1 MEGVVE
7 MAKAS
12 KSSGES
18 DPVIIKKYANRRLYN
33 TETSSYITLDLPSQM
48 TREGREFVVVDAKT
62 NEDITHNVLTQ
73 IIMEEEGRGKNML
86 PVNFLRQLI
95 SMYGDSMQSMVLQY
109 LEASMEAFRKNQ
121 QQFQDAMQG
130 AFSGG
135 PFAEIAKR
143 NMEMFGAATS
153 AFKGATSE
161 KKAST
166 AAEEKD
172 DEIAQLRS
180 EERRVGKECVS
191 TCRSRWSPSH

>member
-33 TETSSYITLDLPSQM
+33 TETSSYITLDLLSQM
-48 TREGREFVVVDAKT
+48 TRKGREFVVVDAKT

-95 SMYGDSMQSMVLQY
+95 SMYGDSMQSMVPQY

-172 DEIAQLRS
+172 DEIAQLKAQLELLNSKIDRL
-180 EERRVGKECVS
+180 GK
-191 TCRSRWSPSH
+191 P

>member
-1 MEGVVE
+1 
-7 MAKAS
+7 
-12 KSSGES
+12 
-18 DPVIIKKYANRRLYN
+18 
-33 TETSSYITLDLPSQM
+33 
-48 TREGREFVVVDAKT
+48 
-62 NEDITHNVLTQ
+62 
-73 IIMEEEGRGKNML
+73 
-86 PVNFLRQLI
+86 
-95 SMYGDSMQSMVLQY
+95 
-109 LEASMEAFRKNQ
+109 MEAFRKNQ

-172 DEIAQLRS
+172 DEIAQLKAQLELLNSKIDRLGTPS
-180 EERRVGKECVS
+180 IFSGEGWMCDVATAHLSLTVGRDGKSVV
-191 TCRSRWSPSH
+191 

>member
-1 MEGVVE
+1 MRI
-7 MAKAS
+7 S
-12 KSSGES
+12 DWSSDVCSS
-18 DPVIIKKYANRRLYN
+18 DL
-33 TETSSYITLDLPSQM
+33 QM

-95 SMYGDSMQSMVLQY
+95 SMYGDSMQSMVPQH

-172 DEIAQLRS
+172 DEIAQLKAQLELLNSKIDRL
-180 EERRVGKECVS
+180 GK
-191 TCRSRWSPSH
+191 P

>member
-1 MEGVVE
+1 
-7 MAKAS
+7 
-12 KSSGES
+12 
-18 DPVIIKKYANRRLYN
+18 
-33 TETSSYITLDLPSQM
+33 
-48 TREGREFVVVDAKT
+48 
-62 NEDITHNVLTQ
+62 
-73 IIMEEEGRGKNML
+73 
-86 PVNFLRQLI
+86 
-95 SMYGDSMQSMVLQY
+95 MYGDSMQAMVPQY

-172 DEIAQLRS
+172 DEIARS
-180 EERRVGKECVS
+180 EEHTSELKSLMRHS
-191 TCRSRWSPSH
+191 TDVLCMNTKKKTQP

>member
-1 MEGVVE
+1 
-7 MAKAS
+7 
-12 KSSGES
+12 
-18 DPVIIKKYANRRLYN
+18 
-33 TETSSYITLDLPSQM
+33 
-48 TREGREFVVVDAKT
+48 
-62 NEDITHNVLTQ
+62 
-73 IIMEEEGRGKNML
+73 ML

-95 SMYGDSMQSMVLQY
+95 SMYGDSMQSMVPQY

-172 DEIAQLRS
+172 DEIRS

-191 TCRSRWSPSH
+191 KCRSRGSPDK

>member
-1 MEGVVE
+1 
-7 MAKAS
+7 
-12 KSSGES
+12 
-18 DPVIIKKYANRRLYN
+18 
-33 TETSSYITLDLPSQM
+33 
-48 TREGREFVVVDAKT
+48 
-62 NEDITHNVLTQ
+62 
-73 IIMEEEGRGKNML
+73 ML

-95 SMYGDSMQSMVLQY
+95 SMYGDSMQSMVPQY

-161 KKAST
+161 KK
-166 AAEEKD
+166 
-172 DEIAQLRS
+172 RS

-191 TCRSRWSPSH
+191 TCRSRWSQYH